1 MGLQWIPLSLQTENK
16 KPLGRSLGFRGSVW
30 RQVVTRQGLCWCVS
44 MPVHRCPLSTSHGS
58 TEFPALL
65 LLPDWKKCY
74 IHSWVPARS
83 P

>member
-1 MGLQWIPLSLQTENK
+1 MGLQWIPLFLQTENK

-44 MPVHRCPLSTSHGS
+44 MPVHRYSLSTSPGS
-58 TEFPALL
+58 IEFPAL